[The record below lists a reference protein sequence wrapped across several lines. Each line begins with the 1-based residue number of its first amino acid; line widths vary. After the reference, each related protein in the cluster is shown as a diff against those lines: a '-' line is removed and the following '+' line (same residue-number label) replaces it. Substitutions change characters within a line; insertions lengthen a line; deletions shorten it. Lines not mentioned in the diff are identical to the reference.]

1 MGAGWKKSDLKPLRI
16 DEALHKLMVRSLKP
30 PQARSLSRALSSVPT
45 GVCNMQVVGF
55 APCDTLNRTEFV
67 LFHNVILRA
76 ALLRSLRSRWRL
88 LHACLA
94 GCVLVAG
101 VRKASAGGAHW
112 YVGVPHVAGRH
123 AVRMM
128 IVPLRTLSPRC
139 LPVANLLSGQ
149 PPTLCTLCRCN
160 WCCYAPTGHWTTAGR
175 CSARLLEAENRGRPV
190 PQTVYY

>member
-16 DEALHKLMVRSLKP
+16 DEALHKLMVRSLNP

-55 APCDTLNRTEFV
+55 APCDTLNRTKFV
-67 LFHNVILRA
+67 LFHNVLLRT

-112 YVGVPHVAGRH
+112 CAGVPHVARRR

-128 IVPLRTLSPRC
+128 IVLLGPLRTLSPRW
-139 LPVANLLSGQ
+139 LPVQICFQAATDTGCVVQVQLVL
-149 PPTLCTLCRCN
+149 LCT
-160 WCCYAPTGHWTTAGR
+160 H
-175 CSARLLEAENRGRPV
+175 
-190 PQTVYY
+190 